1 MAFWDKVK
9 GVANDAMNTL
19 SDAAKDVT
27 ESAKEMNEKSKINR
41 AIKVEEGKINNLYM
55 VMGEKI
61 FNENSSAPAGFEDQ
75 FAGINTAKNEIER
88 LKQELSNIESASK
101 CPKCGAKIS
110 QGQKFCQGCGNNL
123 DTQSVDSATSQ
134 DSNGSGQVIVT
145 QGQEVTE
152 TPASSESNENN

>member
-41 AIKVEEGKINNLYM
+41 AIRAEEGKINNLYM
-55 VMGEKI
+55 IIGEKM

-101 CPKCGAKIS
+101 CPKCGAKIN
-110 QGQKFCQGCGNNL
+110 QGQKFCQGCGYNL
-123 DTQSVDSATSQ
+123 DAQSADVSQ

-145 QGQEVTE
+145 QGQEVNEAPT
-152 TPASSESNENN
+152 SSDGNENK

>member
-55 VMGEKI
+55 VMGEKFLMKI
-61 FNENSSAPAGFEDQ
+61 LLHLPV
-75 FAGINTAKNEIER
+75 
-88 LKQELSNIESASK
+88 L
-101 CPKCGAKIS
+101 KIS
-110 QGQKFCQGCGNNL
+110 LPESIQLKMKLKDLNKNFPILSLLQNVL
-123 DTQSVDSATSQ
+123 SA
-134 DSNGSGQVIVT
+134 
-145 QGQEVTE
+145 
-152 TPASSESNENN
+152 ALK

>member
-55 VMGEKI
+55 VMGEKFLMKI
-61 FNENSSAPAGFEDQ
+61 LLHLPVLKISLPESIQ
-75 FAGINTAKNEIER
+75 LKEIER

-123 DTQSVDSATSQ
+123 DTQSAGSATSQ

>member
-61 FNENSSAPAGFEDQ
+61 FNENSSAPA
-75 FAGINTAKNEIER
+75 I
-88 LKQELSNIESASK
+88 
-101 CPKCGAKIS
+101 
-110 QGQKFCQGCGNNL
+110 
-123 DTQSVDSATSQ
+123 
-134 DSNGSGQVIVT
+134 
-145 QGQEVTE
+145 
-152 TPASSESNENN
+152 